1 MRVTGFIFRIIGI
14 YLLMLAVHTGL
25 LVWLTSGP
33 IQEQFNQDA
42 IGYARLTT
50 PSVVA
55 AYDTYHSS
63 GYNKFLELIRNVM
76 ALRTDLNHLWIID
89 VEGRILFDSAN
100 PGDGSREPQAR
111 ITEPEA
117 LLAVKGLDL
126 NGRLMRDVQNRTYL
140 DIIVPHIEEWGRHRL
155 SVRYNIAYS
164 SWGDSRTTLRQRFF
178 IAALISCFLGVLLL
192 VLFAGRSGRPET
204 RIEARD

>member
-1 MRVTGFIFRIIGI
+1 MRVTGFTFRIIGI

-63 GYNKFLELIRNVM
+63 GYNKLLELIRNVM
-76 ALRTDLNHLWIID
+76 TLRTDLNHLCIID

-111 ITEPEA
+111 ITEPEV

-126 NGRLMRDVQNRTYL
+126 NGRLRRDVQNRTYL

-155 SVRYNIAYS
+155 SVRFNIAYS
-164 SWGDSRTTLRQRFF
+164 SWGDSRTTLRQRFL

-192 VLFAGRSGRPET
+192 VLFAGRNGRPEST
-204 RIEARD
+204 LEVRG